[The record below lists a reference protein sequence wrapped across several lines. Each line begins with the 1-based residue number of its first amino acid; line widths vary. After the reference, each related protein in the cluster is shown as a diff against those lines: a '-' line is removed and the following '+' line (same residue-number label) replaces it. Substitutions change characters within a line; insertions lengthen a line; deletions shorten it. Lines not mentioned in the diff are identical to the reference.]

1 MSHHPLVLCLGGG
14 GGGGGKIQRHAVRK
28 MGACSMLELRA
39 SNNIGVWGR
48 GLTVSTTCWRLDLL
62 HHKAPKLLHQSQGSQ
77 QNWTARRNEPLD
89 SNRIEIGMRGACM
102 REPSPRAVVAEN
114 GSVYEQLHAK
124 EAEAATAAG
133 GKKRHP
139 CWCHGDGTR
148 ARLCQPC
155 PWNPPQTLRVRPL
168 RRRTSTSM
176 RYSGEAINSEKG
188 GRRRIIWSRNFYK
201 CI

>member
-39 SNNIGVWGR
+39 SNNIGAWGC

-124 EAEAATAAG
+124 EAEATAATG
-133 GKKRHP
+133 GKQDIP
-139 CWCHGDGTR
+139 AGVM
-148 ARLCQPC
+148 AM
-155 PWNPPQTLRVRPL
+155 VRGLACASLVPGI
-168 RRRTSTSM
+168 RR
-176 RYSGEAINSEKG
+176 EACVC
-188 GRRRIIWSRNFYK
+188 GR
-201 CI
+201 